1 MIGIHRADGQ
11 DHGEEQD
18 QQTRESQKAA
28 RFNLYVDAD
37 ARVRFQLVTENG
49 DELLTSYAFEN
60 EDAAIAA
67 IWSVREAAA
76 NGRIVDLTGVMPENH
91 TAG

>member
-1 MIGIHRADGQ
+1 MDAG
-11 DHGEEQD
+11 
-18 QQTRESQKAA
+18 
-28 RFNLYVDAD
+28 FNLYADAD

-49 DELLTSYAFEN
+49 DVLLASNAFEN

-67 IWSVREAAA
+67 IWSLREAAA
-76 NGRIVDLTGVMPENH
+76 NGRIVDLTGVKPENH